1 MYDWRLVNMAQEH
14 CNDLLR
20 EAEQE
25 RLVKLALQGR
35 GSRGNLYNRVLLGLG
50 RRLAALEPHLHPKH
64 GGVVERPVLGSAR
77 SRPA

>member
-1 MYDWRLVNMAQEH
+1 MYDWHLIDRAHEH

-25 RLVKLALQGR
+25 RLARLALQGR
-35 GSRGNLYNRVLLGLG
+35 GSRNGLHCRALLSLG
-50 RRLAALEPHLHPKH
+50 RGLSALGARLQEEYGGAAN
-64 GGVVERPVLGSAR
+64 RPVLGSAR

>member
-25 RLVKLALQGR
+25 RLARQALQGR
-35 GSRGNLYNRVLLGLG
+35 DSRGSLYSRALLRLG
-50 RRLAALEPHLHPKH
+50 RHLSGIGARLEEEYSAAP
-64 GGVVERPVLGSAR
+64 ERPELSSAR
-77 SRPA
+77 